1 MAITYHAG
9 RRIQGTSTDA
19 TAIAGGW
26 KELGRTTLS
35 NTPSGSATFTSD
47 FSSAT
52 GWTATGSTPAVNTGT
67 EKIDFESAT
76 SANIKAQLTYDL
88 TSTSNTAWIL
98 RCKLNVTTF
107 TQPTTE
113 YHRFFIGLSSST
125 SNLNTSE
132 DAIGLKYELG
142 TGSLDRLVAIDT
154 NGSAIRATTG
164 DNFTHTSA
172 VETLYV
178 EIIRQSATT
187 YDVNLRTGS
196 HSGTLVEGKT
206 GLTVSASTTG
216 LQYLKIGSYSD
227 NAGNGELSG
236 TINDIQFWNDQA
248 IGAGDDITVSSL
260 DDKRYYM
267 VLGHGVNDG
276 TPQQTL
282 RFNGDDQSNYGR
294 NYSDNGNSQTGST
307 TDRISIG
314 AASLDGSNSLS
325 VSYVANKSNKEK
337 IVVSQALDSHT
348 AGVSSSA
355 NNIRRYEATGK
366 WSNATDAINSITIH
380 NPTTGNFDVG
390 SECIILG
397 YDPTDTHTDNFWELL
412 KTISLTGQST
422 DDIDSGIFTNKKYLW
437 VQLWCKGTTNTTVK
451 MTFNNSTDSTYGY
464 RFSNNGGSD
473 DTTEGVSKAFIKLH
487 NTKANATKFL
497 NMFIVNDGTH
507 EPLGLSNEVE
517 DGGSSV
523 GSSNDPDRS
532 DCFFKRSTATAITR
546 INFNN
551 DDTGN
556 FTDWELRIWGSN

>member
-1 MAITYHAG
+1 MTVTYHSG
-9 RRIQGTSTDA
+9 ERIQGTSTDA

-236 TINDIQFWNDQA
+236 TINDIQFWNDQT

>member
-1 MAITYHAG
+1 VY
-9 RRIQGTSTDA
+9 
-19 TAIAGGW
+19 
-26 KELGRTTLS
+26 K
-35 NTPSGSATFTSD
+35 
-47 FSSAT
+47 
-52 GWTATGSTPAVNTGT
+52 
-67 EKIDFESAT
+67 
-76 SANIKAQLTYDL
+76 
-88 TSTSNTAWIL
+88 
-98 RCKLNVTTF
+98 
-107 TQPTTE
+107 
-113 YHRFFIGLSSST
+113 
-125 SNLNTSE
+125 
-132 DAIGLKYELG
+132 
-142 TGSLDRLVAIDT
+142 
-154 NGSAIRATTG
+154 
-164 DNFTHTSA
+164 
-172 VETLYV
+172 
-178 EIIRQSATT
+178 RQ
-187 YDVNLRTGS
+187 
-196 HSGTLVEGKT
+196 
-206 GLTVSASTTG
+206 
-216 LQYLKIGSYSD
+216 
-227 NAGNGELSG
+227 
-236 TINDIQFWNDQA
+236 
-248 IGAGDDITVSSL
+248 
-260 DDKRYYM
+260 
-267 VLGHGVNDG
+267 
-276 TPQQTL
+276 
-282 RFNGDDQSNYGR
+282 
-294 NYSDNGNSQTGST
+294 GST